1 MSRVGTNLTLQIQS
15 RAPLLLTSPS
25 TPDEAGGLRSQ
36 LKVRCTQV
44 TDRKLSSLLDA
55 ESTFALILH
64 AAISRILRAHLMRG
78 CVRTT
83 LVSAHTHEHIYAC
96 MTIWE
101 WGGCSGCAVRRERS
115 QGGGGWLEGAQ
126 SG

>member
-1 MSRVGTNLTLQIQS
+1 MSRVGTNLTLEIQS
-15 RAPLLLTSPS
+15 RTPLLLTSPS

-78 CVRTT
+78 RVRTT
-83 LVSAHTHEHIYAC
+83 LVSTHTHEHIYAC
-96 MTIWE
+96 MTI
-101 WGGCSGCAVRRERS
+101 
-115 QGGGGWLEGAQ
+115 
-126 SG
+126 